1 MADRISLLIEDPVE
15 YRFKSINQVQVNPRA
30 GLTFANGLRSILR
43 LDPNVILV
51 GEIRD
56 AVTIALDSLERQG
69 SEVNQNLRVVT
80 NILPSTVSLTGIS
93 YAGDKMDR
101 KQPVTEPD
109 RGFLICRE
117 LKCQHR
123 FSEVI
128 IASIKKIRDEGADF
142 ILVLKTRG

>member
-1 MADRISLLIEDPVE
+1 MLRSITLTMTDRISLLIEDPVE

-69 SEVNQNLRVVT
+69 SEVNQNLRVIT
-80 NILPSTVSLTGIS
+80 NILPSTISLTGIS
-93 YAGDKMDR
+93 YAGDKLTVSGR
-101 KQPVTEPD
+101 SPSQTEVFSYAESLSAKQVF
-109 RGFLICRE
+109 RGYY
-117 LKCQHR
+117 CQHK
-123 FSEVI
+123 EN
-128 IASIKKIRDEGADF
+128 
-142 ILVLKTRG
+142 